1 MNKTPTTLIIMDGFG
16 LSDEV
21 KGNAVR
27 GANTP
32 VLDHLNGEYAHTQLS
47 ASGLDVGLPAGQMGN
62 SEVGHTNIGG
72 GRVVFQDLPR
82 ISRAIEDGT
91 FFENPAYNAAMDAC
105 LEKGTALHLYG
116 LLSNGGVHSTVEHV
130 WALLKMAGIKGLKR
144 VYLHCFLDGRDV
156 SPTSGADFVAE
167 AQKKCAELGVGCDVV
182 GRVELG
188 GRTVYAWRLGEPH
201 KIEPL
206 GLMRFGIDRAP
217 QSWQWLRPEF
227 ADARRYAAP
236 PTIEGTE

>member
-32 VLDHLNGEYAHTQLS
+32 VLDRLNGEYAHTQLS

-144 VYLHCFLDGRDV
+144 TVRIGLVAVALAATLTVLERRHQAKVDMHGLVAHGGLAAIAYNGR
-156 SPTSGADFVAE
+156 
-167 AQKKCAELGVGCDVV
+167 
-182 GRVELG
+182 
-188 GRTVYAWRLGEPH
+188 
-201 KIEPL
+201 
-206 GLMRFGIDRAP
+206 
-217 QSWQWLRPEF
+217 
-227 ADARRYAAP
+227 
-236 PTIEGTE
+236 